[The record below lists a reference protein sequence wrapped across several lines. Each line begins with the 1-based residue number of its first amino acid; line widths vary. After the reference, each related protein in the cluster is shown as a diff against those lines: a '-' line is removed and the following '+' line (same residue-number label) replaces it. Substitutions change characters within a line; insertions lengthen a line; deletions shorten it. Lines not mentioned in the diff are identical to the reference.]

1 MNKGSAE
8 PRAEMLW
15 AEGLGYRKKGRYCL
29 VVVGTRLQDSK
40 RSEKTE
46 QPIVSSLSLEV
57 HLVSWPHK
65 VL

>member
-15 AEGLGYRKKGRYCL
+15 AEGLGYRKKGRHCL

-40 RSEKTE
+40 HSEKTE